1 MLIDIQDSNVI
12 FEHDFFQM
20 GTFKGMNCKFI
31 KGKLSYRPTHCDACG
46 IKNQNYMI
54 YKNGT
59 QTSRITL
66 PFLGMYP
73 AYLLLKKQRFMC
85 KACRHSFTAQTSVVK
100 KNCYISRNV
109 NSLIVI
115 KATEARSI
123 KSIARD
129 CSVSSPTVQR
139 VINEA
144 AKGVKPYYQAL
155 PEHLSFDEF
164 KYAKGEM
171 AFEYINAMT
180 GDILDILDRRNQF
193 TIKNHFIANY
203 SLADRK
209 DVKSVTID
217 MNAGYATVIKEL
229 FPNAEIIID
238 RFHLVQLISR
248 SMNKCRIQ
256 VMNQLSKSNGEDLKK
271 YRRLKRFWKL
281 LLKNATNISNTEYKY
296 YPLFGQRTEA
306 GIIVEMLTYSPV
318 LKANYEIYQSLLKA
332 MSTKDFDTLK
342 FHLEEPVGSL
352 ISGYMRTSLKTLRKH
367 LPYIQN
373 SFIFPYNNGRIEGIN
388 NKIKVL
394 NRVAYGYRNF
404 QNYKKRILIHF
415 KFKPVE
421 SNLRQP
427 HLVAA

>member
-12 FEHDFFQM
+12 FEHNFFRM
-20 GTFKGMNCKFI
+20 GTFKGKNCKFI
-31 KGKLSYRPTHCDACG
+31 KAKLSFTPTHCDACG
-46 IKNQNYMI
+46 IENENYII

-85 KACRHSFTAQTSVVK
+85 KSCQHSFTAQTSVVK
-100 KNCYISRNV
+100 RNCYISRNV
-109 NSLIVI
+109 KSLIAI

-139 VINEA
+139 QINEA
-144 AKGVKPYYQAL
+144 AKLFKSHHQAL
-155 PEHLSFDEF
+155 PENLSFDEF

-180 GDILDILDRRNQF
+180 GDILDILDRRNQY
-193 TIKNHFIANY
+193 TIKNHFITNY

-209 DVKSVTID
+209 CVKTVTID

-238 RFHLVQLISR
+238 RFHLVQLINR

-271 YRRLKRFWKL
+271 YRRLKAFWKL
-281 LLKNATNISNTEYKY
+281 LLKNATDISSTEYKH
-296 YPLFGQRTEA
+296 YPLFGQRTEV
-306 GIIVEMLTYSPV
+306 GIIEEMLTYSPV
-318 LKANYEIYQSLLKA
+318 LKANYELYQSLLKA
-332 MSTKDFDTLK
+332 MATKDFETLK
-342 FHLEEPVGSL
+342 FYLEESVNPLV
-352 ISGYMRTSLKTLRKH
+352 SGYMRTSLKTLRKH
-367 LPYIQN
+367 LSYIQN
-373 SFIFPYNNGRIEGIN
+373 SFIYPYNNGRIEGIN

-404 QNYKKRILIHF
+404 MNYKKRILIHF
-415 KFKPVE
+415 KFKSVE

-427 HLVAA
+427 HLEAA